1 MIEALQRVP
10 TETIEAFLLS
20 HNADK
25 VGIPQQLADYILQIN
40 EAANLNRKYSSITE
54 CAKKLQRSYPD
65 LSISTCKS
73 RIYDAINYFN
83 SDCSVTAE
91 SWNLFFADE
100 MMKLREVNLVAHDLK
115 EARLCTERAR
125 EYRIAAS
132 NSAVPKDLTKFRT
145 QLVSPDLE
153 LDRMGVKEKG
163 VLASYKRALEIIDSR
178 DISSSD
184 KTRLKAELGRE
195 LNIQEIGEET
205 DES

>member
-10 TETIEAFLLS
+10 TETIESFLLCRDAS
-20 HNADK
+20 K
-25 VGIPQQLADYILQIN
+25 VGIPTQLAEYILQIN
-40 EAANLNRKYSSITE
+40 EASNLNRRYSSITE
-54 CAKKLQRSYPD
+54 CAKRLQRSYPE

-83 SDCSVTAE
+83 SDCTVTAE

-115 EARLCTERAR
+115 EARLCTEKAR

-132 NSAVPKDLTKFRT
+132 SSAVPKDLTKFKP

-163 VLASYKRALEIIDSR
+163 ILQSYKRALEIIDSR
-178 DISSSD
+178 DINSAD
-184 KTRLKAELGRE
+184 KKRLRGELFRE
-195 LNIQEIGEET
+195 LNIDDVEEAGN
-205 DES
+205 EG